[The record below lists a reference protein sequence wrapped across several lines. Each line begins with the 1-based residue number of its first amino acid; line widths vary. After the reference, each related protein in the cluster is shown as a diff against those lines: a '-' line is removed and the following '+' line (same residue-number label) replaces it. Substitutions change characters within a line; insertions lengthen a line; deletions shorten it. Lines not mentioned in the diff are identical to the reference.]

1 MNEFQY
7 QTKLAELIEPL
18 SPEEISQFNTQY
30 GNSKKDPIIALVIS
44 LTFGFFGVDRFYL
57 GEILLGIIKL
67 ITLGGLIIWS
77 IVDLFIIMGKTRS
90 QNLDVAQKIIN
101 SLVYRRIQP

>member
-18 SPEEISQFNTQY
+18 SPEETSRFNTKY

-57 GEILLGIIKL
+57 GDIILGIIKL

-90 QNLDVAQKIIN
+90 QNLDVAQKIID
-101 SLVYRRIQP
+101 SLVDSRIQT

>member
-7 QTKLAELIEPL
+7 QTKLTKLTESLN
-18 SPEEISQFNTQY
+18 PEEISKFNTQY
-30 GNSKKDPIIALVIS
+30 GSSKKDPIIALVIS

-57 GEILLGIIKL
+57 GDILLGIIKL
-67 ITLGGLIIWS
+67 LTLGGLIIWS

-90 QNLDVAQKIIN
+90 QNLDVAKKIIDSIIDN
-101 SLVYRRIQP
+101 RIKS